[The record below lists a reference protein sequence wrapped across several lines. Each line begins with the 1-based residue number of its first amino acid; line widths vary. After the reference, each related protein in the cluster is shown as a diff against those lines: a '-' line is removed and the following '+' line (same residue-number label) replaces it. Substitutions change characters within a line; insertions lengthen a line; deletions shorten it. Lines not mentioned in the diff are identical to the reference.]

1 MVMSV
6 PKSELPA
13 VDTPPKLPEPEDN
26 PNAAG
31 IFGTNGESGVP
42 PVAPAPEQTTSL
54 LDKAELPAKFI
65 GKGVVSTAV
74 TRGLQTVLPKVAPQI
89 VKAAPQVA
97 QGMLR
102 RAAGNVAGVLLP
114 GAGLVAGT
122 GAVPVLAGMTLY
134 NGAMDT
140 LDAGGLLPEFAG
152 GDGLGNFGWD
162 QQAFDQATTEGSAL
176 SRYYNAVSSP
186 VKSVWT
192 MGQIL
197 NEMGTEAAQKAYD
210 SVRGR

>member
-1 MVMSV
+1 
-6 PKSELPA
+6 
-13 VDTPPKLPEPEDN
+13 
-26 PNAAG
+26 
-31 IFGTNGESGVP
+31 
-42 PVAPAPEQTTSL
+42 
-54 LDKAELPAKFI
+54 
-65 GKGVVSTAV
+65 
-74 TRGLQTVLPKVAPQI
+74 
-89 VKAAPQVA
+89 
-97 QGMLR
+97 
-102 RAAGNVAGVLLP
+102 
-114 GAGLVAGT
+114 
-122 GAVPVLAGMTLY
+122 MTIY